1 MHLKA
6 LSVFP
11 IQGSLLICV
20 RHIIQAKLTNNFL
33 KVHEAANMGFLTKR
47 EFDILVIGGDGIGP
61 EVCDEATAVLDLLSA
76 LPNARATFNLQPRLF
91 GGCSIDAHG
100 VSVTE
105 EVLEK
110 GRTCDAILMGS
121 VGGPEWDGKRRGFE
135 GPEGATLRLREVT
148 QVYANMRPCEYF
160 PGGRSPLKEELV
172 KGAKFIVLR
181 ENCGGAFYGPK
192 VEEPDYASDL
202 WSYKRSEIERIAR
215 MAAHLA
221 LSAASPIPRV
231 ISCDKDNVLASS
243 RLWRRIVQETISKE
257 FPEVEIVHQLA
268 DSATTLMM
276 MRPTAFNGVVLADNT
291 FGDILSDLAGVIPG
305 TLGVLP
311 SACLADLPVKQFGDK
326 PIKGFYEPVHGSA
339 PDIAGK
345 GIANPI
351 GAILSA
357 ALMLRYSFGMEEEA
371 QAIEKAVKATLDEG
385 CATGDMGGRSSTKQV
400 GSAVRANL
408 KKILG

>member
-1 MHLKA
+1 M
-6 LSVFP
+6 
-11 IQGSLLICV
+11 GS
-20 RHIIQAKLTNNFL
+20 A
-33 KVHEAANMGFLTKR
+33 TKP
-47 EFDILVIGGDGIGP
+47 EFTILVIGGDGIGP
-61 EVCDEATAVLDLLSA
+61 EVTDEAAAILEYFSS
-76 LPNARATFNLQPRLF
+76 LPTGRATFKLLPRLF
-91 GGCSIDAHG
+91 GGCSIDTHG

-105 EVLEK
+105 EVLQE
-110 GRTCDAILMGS
+110 GRDCDAILMGA
-121 VGGPEWDGKRRGFE
+121 VGGPKWDKQRRGFE

-148 QVYANMRPCEYF
+148 DVYANMRPCEYF
-160 PGGRSPLKEELV
+160 PGGRTPLKEELV

-221 LSAASPIPRV
+221 LSSASPLPKV
-231 ISCDKDNVLASS
+231 ISCDKANVLASS
-243 RLWRRIVQETISKE
+243 RLWRRIVEETITKE

-276 MRPTAFNGVVLADNT
+276 MHPTAFNGVVLADNT

-311 SACLADLPVKQFGDK
+311 SACLADIPAKKWGDK

-339 PDIAGK
+339 PDIAGR

-371 QAIEKAVKATLDEG
+371 KAIEQAVTATLEQG
-385 CATGDMGGRSSTKQV
+385 LGTGDMGGKSTTKEM
-400 GSAVRANL
+400 GSAVRTHL
-408 KKILG
+408 KRIVEKQIY